1 MTGLYMV
8 AARVGI
14 YKALRTSE
22 RPPKIRFLPLKFPL
36 SQLKGAK
43 PADLYRLVPI
53 ELQEIVGEKLGEV
66 PFSRLDFLGTK
77 IHE

>member
-1 MTGLYMV
+1 MFRR
-8 AARVGI
+8 AATHVD
-14 YKALRTSE
+14 
-22 RPPKIRFLPLKFPL
+22 KI
-36 SQLKGAK
+36 LKGAK